1 MARLNL
7 IRPLLRKPMYTCSSS
22 SRTLPFLIGD
32 HQLQQPIFNITLKK
46 HSLFQFQRSYIFD
59 MRKSAFE
66 GNILRLLRN
75 EIQYELQR
83 STPTQ
88 VFFFFGGKANKS
100 KKLLMGFVWFL
111 RKWKFIIV
119 LIIIF
124 ELELGFI
131 LSSGAPFHF
140 D

>member
-1 MARLNL
+1 
-7 IRPLLRKPMYTCSSS
+7 MYTCSSS

-32 HQLQQPIFNITLKK
+32 HQIQQPIFNITLKK

-88 VFFFFGGKANKS
+88 VFFFFFWGKANKS

-111 RKWKFIIV
+111 RK
-119 LIIIF
+119 
-124 ELELGFI
+124 
-131 LSSGAPFHF
+131 
-140 D
+140 

>member
-1 MARLNL
+1 
-7 IRPLLRKPMYTCSSS
+7 
-22 SRTLPFLIGD
+22 
-32 HQLQQPIFNITLKK
+32 
-46 HSLFQFQRSYIFD
+46 